1 MELNL
6 NSILYLFFRLAPFL
20 IVCLFTLGSIIN
32 NELKGFVYLVGLITA
47 IAAALVM
54 KDVGGANN
62 DSNKAPVC
70 SSFTI
75 NGIVSDQTPI
85 SLVIYAFTFFYL
97 IFPIGKYNL
106 AIDNLAV
113 IIFFPLLILVETYWN
128 ISNGCFPVF
137 KSVIALVIGGGLG
150 LAWSA
155 IIDASKLKG
164 LQYYNVGSNR
174 ERCTRPSNQ
183 RFVCTT
189 FKDGQAVNYTTDTA
203 VAAAARTATSA
214 ATAAATAVAAA
225 ATETAAT
232 ARTATSA
239 ATAAAAAATETA
251 ATAVAIT
258 RRRRKKIQKI
268 EEIIR

>member
-32 NELKGFVYLVGLITA
+32 NELKGFVYLVGLIFA
-47 IAAALVM
+47 CVVSALFIPWFILFISET
-54 KDVGGANN
+54 NN
-62 DSNKAPVC
+62 DSTKAPVC

-75 NGIVSDQTPI
+75 NGIVSNDQTPI

-97 IFPIGKYNL
+97 VFPIGKYNL

-137 KSVIALVIGGGLG
+137 NSVIALVIGGVLG

-189 FKDGQAVNYTTDTA
+189 FKDGQAVNYTTNTA
-203 VAAAARTATSA
+203 GTAARQANNYTTNTAG
-214 ATAAATAVAAA
+214 TAARQANNYTTNTAG
-225 ATETAAT
+225 TAAQVK
-232 ARTATSA
+232 RLNKHK
-239 ATAAAAAATETA
+239 
-251 ATAVAIT
+251 
-258 RRRRKKIQKI
+258 RRRRH
-268 EEIIR
+268 RRNR